1 MYLLFMSLFC
11 LTEMSGPAFDEF
23 LELIGKRVA
32 LKGFEGYRAQLD
44 NRSKFETNRHVM
56 HFVFVLEIILTL
68 ASNKYY
74 SLTISPFW

>member
-11 LTEMSGPAFDEF
+11 LTETSGPAFDEF

-44 NRSKFETNRHVM
+44 NRSKF
-56 HFVFVLEIILTL
+56 
-68 ASNKYY
+68 
-74 SLTISPFW
+74 